1 MRCSIL
7 PDYRFRQRLLLRRS
21 GALGILA
28 FGVLARFLYIAALA
42 GILLALGGLCVSLA
56 FLAGGILARRIL
68 ADGLLCRR
76 CGLLLGDE
84 IRETGCLDLCSLA
97 ESVKI
102 GTHRLL

>member
-7 PDYRFRQRLLLRRS
+7 FDYRFSQRLLLRRS

-28 FGVLARFLYIAALA
+28 LGVFARFLYIAALA
-42 GILLALGGLCVSLA
+42 GILLALGLCVSLA
-56 FLAGGILARRIL
+56 FLAGGVLARRIF

-76 CGLLLGDE
+76 CGILLGDE

-102 GTHRLL
+102 GAHRLL